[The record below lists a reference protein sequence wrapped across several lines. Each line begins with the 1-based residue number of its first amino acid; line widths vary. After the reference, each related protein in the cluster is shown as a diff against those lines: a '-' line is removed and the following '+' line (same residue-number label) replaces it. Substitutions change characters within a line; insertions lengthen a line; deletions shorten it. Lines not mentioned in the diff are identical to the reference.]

1 MQHLS
6 KPRLPG
12 VSPASSTWEAL
23 IQVSGQWLSFKK
35 SNKFQN
41 PFKEGKK
48 KSERLR
54 IYCQSS
60 VPTSQRDAFP
70 SLQKRRALTLC
81 LTLGWGYM
89 VQPSLVAKQEIVEN
103 VSPSGFASKSSNNE
117 CLACSFLRKHFRVF
131 GGQMERDKERHAR
144 LKTWA
149 HTLFLMQN
157 LKKIGDMFAVPG
169 DSRCPDKSFIE
180 QYPHTTKTCT
190 TLEALLFPPDT

>member
-1 MQHLS
+1 
-6 KPRLPG
+6 
-12 VSPASSTWEAL
+12 
-23 IQVSGQWLSFKK
+23 
-35 SNKFQN
+35 
-41 PFKEGKK
+41 
-48 KSERLR
+48 
-54 IYCQSS
+54 
-60 VPTSQRDAFP
+60 
-70 SLQKRRALTLC
+70 
-81 LTLGWGYM
+81 M

-190 TLEALLFPPDT
+190 TLEALLFPSDT